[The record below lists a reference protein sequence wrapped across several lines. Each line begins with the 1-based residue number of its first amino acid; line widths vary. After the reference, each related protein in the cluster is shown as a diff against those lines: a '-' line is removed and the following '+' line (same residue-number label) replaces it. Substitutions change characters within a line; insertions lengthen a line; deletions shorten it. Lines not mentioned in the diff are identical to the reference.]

1 MTGPQ
6 HRPSRPQHHHYR
18 SRPSTPRRGS
28 TASFSSDDDITPAPL
43 QKQQTRQT
51 QPTHQT
57 TSPSSSTSTP
67 SPSLSPQRHHRSQ
80 RPTSWRSSEHYISPL
95 VPPTDEETD
104 ATALWH
110 TMLAIQRE
118 LGCYNSARMRAAV
131 ESGGEGPVPS
141 KTCLDLLNDSIRH
154 LPEDELREIDDFLS
168 TTTHQFEHF
177 WERRWG
183 FGGRRWSS
191 RRSSASS

>member
-1 MTGPQ
+1 MTDPH
-6 HRPSRPQHHHYR
+6 HRPSRPQHHRYS

-28 TASFSSDDDITPAPL
+28 TSSFSSDDDITPAPL
-43 QKQQTRQT
+43 AKQQTRQT
-51 QPTHQT
+51 QPTRQHI
-57 TSPSSSTSTP
+57 SPSSPNFTP
-67 SPSLSPQRHHRSQ
+67 SPTRSPQPQPRHRSQ
-80 RPTSWRSSEHYISPL
+80 RPTSWRNSEHYLSPL

-104 ATALWH
+104 ATALWQ

-168 TTTHQFEHF
+168 TTTRFEHF
-177 WERRWG
+177 GERR
-183 FGGRRWSS
+183 RSS
-191 RRSSASS
+191 RWSSASS